1 MKELRADSEAD
12 PSDVSRNSVGILKML
27 TLPAL
32 LVSMFGLMVTSS
44 GWDWYQSSISTFLEQ
59 EYSLSASQIG
69 LVLVSSGVT
78 YIITSPICG
87 YILGRTYVTL
97 WVHHWSPG
105 YLHWLRFVWTNSAT
119 ETYCQCSINCSSFV
133 FTGCGILNVLYWY
146 EKPLIYLN

>member
-1 MKELRADSEAD
+1 MKELSADSEAD
-12 PSDVSRNSVGILKML
+12 LSDVSRNSVSILKML
-27 TLPAL
+27 MLPAL

-97 WVHHWSPG
+97 WVHIVG
-105 YLHWLRFVWTNSAT
+105 LLV
-119 ETYCQCSINCSSFV
+119 I
-133 FTGCGILNVLYWY
+133 FTGYVLFGPIPQL
-146 EKPLIYLN
+146 KHIASVPLTVAALSLQGVGFSMSYIGMRNL

>member
-87 YILGRTYVTL
+87 YILGRTNVTL
-97 WVHHWSPG
+97 WVHIVG
-105 YLHWLRFVWTNSAT
+105 LLV
-119 ETYCQCSINCSSFV
+119 I
-133 FTGCGILNVLYWY
+133 FTGYVLFGPIPQL
-146 EKPLIYLN
+146 KHIASVPLTVAALSLQGVGFSMSYIGMRNL